1 MRFVKM
7 KTIVGI
13 ALFIAMPISI
23 SAQQLNSVRCG
34 VERWN
39 VKVLSDPDAHR
50 VRLDTIVETTIQ
62 ALNAIPIPEIPYP
75 LNGRIA
81 PHELTVYRIRAVVLE
96 ILTESD
102 GDWHVVLGDPNN
114 LQVKIIAE
122 IPSPDC
128 AATERHREVYA
139 TARAVLRSVPRRG
152 EIELEG
158 VGFFD
163 FIHNQR
169 GRARNGFELHPVL
182 QIRR

>member
-1 MRFVKM
+1 MNKL
-7 KTIVGI
+7 VGI
-13 ALFIAMPISI
+13 ALFVAMPTFSG
-23 SAQQLNSVRCG
+23 AQQLNSVRCG

-39 VKVLSDPDAHR
+39 VKVLSDPDADR

-102 GDWHVVLGDPNN
+102 GDWHLILGDPNN

-128 AATERHREVYA
+128 AATERHRELYA
-139 TARAVLRSVPRRG
+139 SARAVLRSIPRRG
-152 EIELEG
+152 EIDVEG

-182 QIRR
+182 HIRR

>member
-1 MRFVKM
+1 MRFVTV

-13 ALFIAMPISI
+13 ALFVALPNSI
-23 SAQQLNSVRCG
+23 GAQQQNSSRCG

-39 VKVLSDPDAHR
+39 VKVLSDPDANR
-50 VRLDTIVETTIQ
+50 VRLDTVVETTIQ

-75 LNGRIA
+75 LNGRIS
-81 PHELTVYRIRAVVLE
+81 PQELTTYRVRAVVLE
-96 ILTESD
+96 ILSESD
-102 GDWHVVLGDPNN
+102 GDWHLILGDPKN
-114 LQVKIIAE
+114 LQVKMIAE

-128 AATERHREVYA
+128 AATERHRELYA
-139 TARAVLRSVPRRG
+139 SARAVLRSIPRRG
-152 EIELEG
+152 EIDVEG

-182 QIRR
+182 HIRR